1 MNTNNASPRT
11 IRRSVEFENLLRGAL
26 MLTPSIKVRERGW
39 FPRLMIE
46 VLKFYVSKGGQ

>member
-1 MNTNNASPRT
+1 MNKQQTPPRT

-26 MLTPSIKVRERGW
+26 MLTPDIKARERGW

-46 VLKFYVSKGGQ
+46 VLKFYVEAKKA